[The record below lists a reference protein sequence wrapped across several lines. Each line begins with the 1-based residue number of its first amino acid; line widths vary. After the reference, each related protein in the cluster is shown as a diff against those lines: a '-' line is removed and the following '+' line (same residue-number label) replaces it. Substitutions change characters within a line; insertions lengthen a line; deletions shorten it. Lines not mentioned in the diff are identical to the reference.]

1 MYLGDKTNN
10 YIVANVR
17 NDVNGISNIVE
28 VSLVAVLR
36 IGEQTKYHLPVA
48 QFTEV
53 SYSDM
58 YNDDY
63 ELKENQL
70 TFQAL
75 PNFKPKLVLL
85 FQFSLSHDLFMG
97 RGGEEWPR
105 TMKNWT
111 KYSPT
116 RNLVLQIFDIQILCH
131 ADAVVFLHLINCS
144 LLLFYFCCCYCSPP
158 GTMIL
163 SVLDSR
169 LLRYDVRVK

>member
-75 PNFKPKLVLL
+75 LNFKPKLVLL

-105 TMKNWT
+105 TMKN
-111 KYSPT
+111 
-116 RNLVLQIFDIQILCH
+116 
-131 ADAVVFLHLINCS
+131 
-144 LLLFYFCCCYCSPP
+144 
-158 GTMIL
+158 
-163 SVLDSR
+163 
-169 LLRYDVRVK
+169 